1 MFKTALERQINEGN
15 RIKNKEG
22 NLLIN
27 SKQEFHKP
35 GVDKTKEKFNPE
47 FKCENCNFKCKT
59 TNEMNN
65 HIREHTT

>member
-27 SKQEFHKP
+27 SKQEFHKL